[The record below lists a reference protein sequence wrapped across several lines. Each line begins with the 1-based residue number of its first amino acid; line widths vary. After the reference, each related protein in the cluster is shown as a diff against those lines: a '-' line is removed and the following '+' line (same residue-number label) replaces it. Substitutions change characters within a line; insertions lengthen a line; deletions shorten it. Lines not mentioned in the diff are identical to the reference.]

1 MMKYLLARIRYLYAI
16 AAAVFGICATFML
29 YYRPRSVWGRWYLIV
44 TIIMVVLC
52 FDATLKARN
61 AMKAGKAAGEDAGDS
76 SEAGEDGTDSEEA
89 DDNDDTA
96 MGTGADTN
104 ANTGVAEDECGAAD
118 GGEDSSMPAEAVGD
132 SVSPSSG
139 EGSADIA
146 SHGREKQ
153 AIENENGDETEAED
167 TVRTVHHPQERL
179 P

>member
-61 AMKAGKAAGEDAGDS
+61 AMKAGKAAGDS
-76 SEAGEDGTDSEEA
+76 SEA

-96 MGTGADTN
+96 MGAGADTN
-104 ANTGVAEDECGAAD
+104 AGAGVAGDECGAAE
-118 GGEDSSMPAEAVGD
+118 GYEDSSMPAEAVGD
-132 SVSPSSG
+132 SVSPPVESSG
-139 EGSADIA
+139 AGSADIA

-153 AIENENGDETEAED
+153 ATENENGDKTEAED

>member
-44 TIIMVVLC
+44 TIIMAVLC

-61 AMKAGKAAGEDAGDS
+61 AMKAGKAAGNS
-76 SEAGEDGTDSEEA
+76 SEA
-89 DDNDDTA
+89 DDDA
-96 MGTGADTN
+96 PM
-104 ANTGVAEDECGAAD
+104 
-118 GGEDSSMPAEAVGD
+118 SAEAVGD
-132 SVSPSSG
+132 SVSPPVEHAG
-139 EGSADIA
+139 GGSADIA

-167 TVRTVHHPQERL
+167 TVCTVHHPQGRL

>member
-61 AMKAGKAAGEDAGDS
+61 AMKAGKAAGNS
-76 SEAGEDGTDSEEA
+76 SEADEDGTDSEEA
-89 DDNDDTA
+89 DDNDDTD

-104 ANTGVAEDECGAAD
+104 ADAGAAEDDGAVA
-118 GGEDSSMPAEAVGD
+118 GGDDAPMSAEAVGD
-132 SVSPSSG
+132 PVSPPVEHAG

-167 TVRTVHHPQERL
+167 TVRTVHHPQGRL

>member
-1 MMKYLLARIRYLYAI
+1 MIKYLLARIRYLYAI
-16 AAAVFGICATFML
+16 AAAVFGISATFML

-61 AMKAGKAAGEDAGDS
+61 AMKARKAAGNS
-76 SEAGEDGTDSEEA
+76 SEAGEDGTDGEEA
-89 DDNDDTA
+89 DGNDDTA
-96 MGTGADTN
+96 MGTGVDTN
-104 ANTGVAEDECGAAD
+104 AEGVADDGSGAVD

-132 SVSPSSG
+132 SVSPPVEHAG